1 MSEHSV
7 VLTVAAYASA
17 GMAEQDFDALERGRE
32 RGEYAEVGAAVLRKG
47 PDGALS
53 IYRSDGVATDVGALL
68 GAALAVIAAP
78 VGISFL
84 QPVAITQDGW
94 ARVAAMVGDFWQDT
108 PQETLHTMTN
118 LLESNPA
125 GLVIVAVD
133 RTREDIGMLLPQ
145 ATATIATFSTAADLG
160 ADITDAIDD
169 ANAAG

>member
-17 GMAEQDFDALERGRE
+17 GSAEQDFDALVRTRDDGGDRD
-32 RGEYAEVGAAVLRKG
+32 VGAAVLRKG
-47 PDGALS
+47 ADGALT
-53 IYRSDGVATDVGALL
+53 IHRSDDVATDAGSLL

-84 QPVAITQDGW
+84 QPFAITQDGW
-94 ARVAAMVGDFWQDT
+94 ARVATMVGDFWQDI

-118 LLESNPA
+118 LLESSPA

-133 RTREDIGMLLPQ
+133 RTKEDVGALLPR

-160 ADITDAIDD
+160 ADITEAIDD

>member
-17 GMAEQDFDALERGRE
+17 GSAEQDFDALERARD
-32 RGEYAEVGAAVLRKG
+32 RGEHHDVGAAVLRKG
-47 PDGALS
+47 ADGALT
-53 IYRSDGVATDVGALL
+53 IHRSDDVATDAGSLL

-84 QPVAITQDGW
+84 QPVAIIQDGW
-94 ARVAAMVGDFWQDT
+94 ARVAAMVGDFWQDI

-118 LLESNPA
+118 LLESSPA

-133 RTREDIGMLLPQ
+133 RTQGDIGALLTQ
-145 ATATIATFSTAADLG
+145 ATATICTFGTAADLG
-160 ADITDAIDD
+160 ADITEAIDD

>member
-1 MSEHSV
+1 MSEYSI

-17 GMAEQDFDALERGRE
+17 GMAEQDFDALCCASD
-32 RGEYAEVGAAVLRKG
+32 RGEQHDVGAAALKKG
-47 PDGALS
+47 ADGALS
-53 IYRSDGVATDVGALL
+53 IYRSDGVATNVGALL

-94 ARVAAMVGDFWQDT
+94 ARVATMVGDFWQDI
-108 PQETLHTMTN
+108 PQETLHTMTS
-118 LLESNPA
+118 LIESSPA
-125 GLVIVAVD
+125 GLVIVAID
-133 RTREDIGMLLPQ
+133 RTREDIGARLPR

-160 ADITDAIDD
+160 ADITEAIDD